1 MRLVLIEHKPLGQDF
16 VDSKYVGIALSQGG
30 LEGTKRL
37 HLPPG
42 ISLTLESKPLRI
54 TLFNQNIFRK
64 TC

>member
-16 VDSKYVGIALSQGG
+16 VDSKHVGIALSQGG

-37 HLPPG
+37 HLPPS